1 MQEGAQGNPYGQ
13 STASFGQ
20 WYNHTHHPQNRRDTT
35 MRYTRQ
41 GVSIEYDDIGNGVPL
56 LLIHG
61 FPLDRTLWRIQI
73 AGLSQIFRVIAPDLR
88 GFGQSSDTDG
98 EAVTMDQ
105 YAADLKSL
113 LDAVNVKQA
122 VVGGLSMGGYIAL
135 AFYAQYADRVKGLI
149 LANTRAVPDS
159 EEGKQSRLANAQKVG
174 EVGSSL
180 LVETMA
186 PKMLGPSAKPEIEI
200 AVHSMMARQRA
211 PGVMSA
217 LRGMAVRPDR
227 TTLLRFATVP
237 TLVVSGSA
245 DALIPPSDS
254 EAMHALIPN
263 SRLVIIPDA
272 GHLSNLDKADAFNHV
287 VREFYKRVA

>member
-1 MQEGAQGNPYGQ
+1 MKYI
-13 STASFGQ
+13 
-20 WYNHTHHPQNRRDTT
+20 
-35 MRYTRQ
+35 RQ

-61 FPLDRTLWRIQI
+61 FPLDRTLWRTQI

-113 LDAVNVKQA
+113 LDSVNVKQA
-122 VVGGLSMGGYIAL
+122 VVGGISMGGYVAL
-135 AFYAQYADRVKGLI
+135 AFYAQYADRVKGLL
-149 LANTRAVPDS
+149 LANTRAIPDS
-159 EEGKQSRLANAQKVG
+159 EEGKQSRLTNAQRVG
-174 EVGSSL
+174 EAGSSF

-200 AVHSMMARQRA
+200 AVRSMMARQRA
-211 PGVMSA
+211 PGLMSA
-217 LRGMAVRPDR
+217 LRGMAARPDR

-237 TLVVSGSA
+237 ALIVSGTK

-254 EAMHALIPN
+254 EAMHGLIPN

-287 VREFYKRVA
+287 VREFYKQVA

>member
-1 MQEGAQGNPYGQ
+1 
-13 STASFGQ
+13 
-20 WYNHTHHPQNRRDTT
+20 

-41 GVSIEYDDIGNGVPL
+41 GVSLEYDDIGNGVPL

-61 FPLDRTLWRIQI
+61 FPLDRTLWRTQI
-73 AGLSQIFRVIAPDLR
+73 AGLSQLFRVIAPDLR
-88 GFGQSSDTDG
+88 GFGQSSQTDG

-113 LDAVNVKQA
+113 LDSVNVKQA
-122 VVGGLSMGGYIAL
+122 VIGGISMGGYIAL

-149 LANTRAVPDS
+149 LANSRAVPDS
-159 EEGKQSRLANAQKVG
+159 EEGKQTRLANAQKVG
-174 EVGSSL
+174 EVGTGF
-180 LVETMA
+180 LVETLA
-186 PKMLGPSAKPEIEI
+186 PKMLGSAAKPEIEI
-200 AVHSMMARQRA
+200 AVRSMMARQRPA
-211 PGVMSA
+211 GVMSA

-237 TLVVSGSA
+237 VLIVSGSQ
-245 DALIPPSDS
+245 DVLIPPSDS

-263 SRLVIIPDA
+263 GRLVIIPDA

-287 VREFYKRVA
+287 VREYYKQVA

>member
-1 MQEGAQGNPYGQ
+1 MKYI
-13 STASFGQ
+13 
-20 WYNHTHHPQNRRDTT
+20 
-35 MRYTRQ
+35 RQ

-61 FPLDRTLWRIQI
+61 FPLDRTLWRTQI

-113 LDAVNVKQA
+113 LDSVNVKQA
-122 VVGGLSMGGYIAL
+122 VVGGISMGGYIAL

-149 LANTRAVPDS
+149 LANTRAIPDS

-174 EVGSSL
+174 KAGSSF

-186 PKMLGPSAKPEIEI
+186 PKMLGPAAKPEIEI
-200 AVHSMMARQRA
+200 AVRSMMARQRA
-211 PGVMSA
+211 AGVMSA
-217 LRGMAVRPDR
+217 LRGMAARPDR

-237 TLVVSGSA
+237 ALIVSGSA
-245 DALIPPSDS
+245 DALIPPGDS
-254 EAMHALIPN
+254 ETMHALIPN

-287 VREFYKRVA
+287 VREFYKQVA